1 MAVFLK
7 VAQKMSSKVT
17 SPRSKKEERTEVKIN
32 PNDSDSAKSVVLPFK
47 LFEVFTSPT
56 FWTTKAIAL
65 FI

>member
-17 SPRSKKEERTEVKIN
+17 SPRPKREERTEVRIN
-32 PNDSDSAKSVVLPFK
+32 PNNSDLAKSVVLPFK
-47 LFEVFTSPT
+47 LFEVFTSPN

-65 FI
+65 LI